1 MRFGSV
7 CSGVEAASVAW
18 ASLGWKAAWF
28 SEIEPFPCEV
38 LKHHFPDVT
47 NMGDMTLLPERIA
60 SGEVEPPDM
69 LCGGTPCFAADTM
82 VLTSN
87 GYKAIEKIQVGDL
100 VVTHKGRLRKV
111 IRTGSKIAKT
121 GYLRMVGHP
130 KPFVCTPNHPFYSLR
145 WKRYVTGSRRVVEK
159 VSEPAWVSAENLEG
173 MQWMARTFYEIDSPN
188 IPSAKFADSPEK
200 AMLFLGMYLGDG
212 YIRRFTNKNKK
223 AVVLC
228 LNQRKLSQFK
238 LLFGDIAGSI
248 AECRTA
254 YKVTLYDTALANF
267 IINEFGELS
276 SNKRIPAW
284 VLSHPHKEAL
294 LRGYTLTDGHL
305 DPSGNKFSA
314 TSVSKPLAYGIADL
328 LNSCGFVAGVNFVPM
343 PPTCCIEG
351 RICNQKSFYQIRAV
365 KRPLARLFRDADGF
379 LCRTVKGYEKTDA
392 MQPVYNIEV
401 EEDHSYIA
409 EGAITHNCQAFSYA
423 GKRRSLDDYRGNLTL
438 TFCEIADSI
447 DHVRTICG
455 DEPCIIFWEN
465 VPGVLS
471 TKDNAFGCFL
481 GQLVGADAPLS
492 SGAKR
497 WPSAGVVAGPKRKA
511 AWRVLDAQH
520 FGVPQRRRR
529 VFVVASARER
539 VDPAKILFERKGVCG
554 DSEKGGSQRKGIAP
568 AAHGRASCQ
577 DKGAVL
583 SLDRAS
589 FNQGKNAQYEFSIIE
604 GMAQTLTARG
614 PSAVCYDMTHA
625 CDVIRESGTVTPTLQ
640 ARMGTGGNQIPLVLG
655 EKERIYNTQLSYG
668 VVKEETVCETHTA
681 QMDNQTDM
689 PLVISENGSDRTVRV
704 GITPPLKT
712 TTPCHC
718 LTGRESADATVFRI
732 CSYESNSMKSS
743 NPNSGVF
750 ETDISPTLDVSVPT
764 PAKGQGG
771 LCIVSKNETAR
782 CYCLAENTIGRE
794 PKNGGN
800 GLGVSEDIGFTL
812 NATGVHGVM
821 QCSHVR
827 RLTPVECERLQ
838 GFPDNWTLIPYR
850 GKTEENCPD
859 APRYKAIGNS
869 WAVPVVRWLG
879 QRIKDHME

>member
-7 CSGVEAASVAW
+7 CSGIEAASVAW

-60 SGEVEPPDM
+60 SGEVEPPEM
-69 LCGGTPCFAADTM
+69 LCGGTP
-82 VLTSN
+82 
-87 GYKAIEKIQVGDL
+87 
-100 VVTHKGRLRKV
+100 
-111 IRTGSKIAKT
+111 
-121 GYLRMVGHP
+121 
-130 KPFVCTPNHPFYSLR
+130 
-145 WKRYVTGSRRVVEK
+145 
-159 VSEPAWVSAENLEG
+159 
-173 MQWMARTFYEIDSPN
+173 
-188 IPSAKFADSPEK
+188 
-200 AMLFLGMYLGDG
+200 
-212 YIRRFTNKNKK
+212 
-223 AVVLC
+223 
-228 LNQRKLSQFK
+228 
-238 LLFGDIAGSI
+238 
-248 AECRTA
+248 
-254 YKVTLYDTALANF
+254 
-267 IINEFGELS
+267 
-276 SNKRIPAW
+276 
-284 VLSHPHKEAL
+284 
-294 LRGYTLTDGHL
+294 
-305 DPSGNKFSA
+305 
-314 TSVSKPLAYGIADL
+314 
-328 LNSCGFVAGVNFVPM
+328 
-343 PPTCCIEG
+343 
-351 RICNQKSFYQIRAV
+351 
-365 KRPLARLFRDADGF
+365 
-379 LCRTVKGYEKTDA
+379 
-392 MQPVYNIEV
+392 
-401 EEDHSYIA
+401 
-409 EGAITHNCQAFSYA
+409 CQAFSYA
-423 GKRRSLDDYRGNLTL
+423 GKRLSLDDYRGNLTL

-539 VDPAKILFERKGVCG
+539 EGFDPAEILFERKGVCG
-554 DSEKGGSQRKGIAP
+554 DSEKGGGEGSGVAP

-625 CDVIRESGTVTPTLQ
+625 CDVIRESGSTTPTLQ
-640 ARMGTGGNQIPLVLG
+640 ARMGTGGNQVPLVLSDNA
-655 EKERIYNTQLSYG
+655 RIYNTHLSYG
-668 VVKEETVCETHTA
+668 GVKEESVCKTLTA

-689 PLVISENGSDRTVRV
+689 PLVLSENGSDRTVRV

-718 LTGRESADATVFRI
+718 LTGRESADAAVFRI

-771 LCIVSKNETAR
+771 LCIVSKNETAQ

-812 NATGVHGVM
+812 NATGAHGVLAPCYCLNDHGGERIDVELDRTCTLRAETHRHE
-821 QCSHVR
+821 QIVVNSSRVR

-838 GFPDNWTLIPYR
+838 GFPDNWTQIPYR
-850 GKTEENCPD
+850 GKTEESCPD

-879 QRIKDHME
+879 QRIKDRME

>member
-7 CSGVEAASVAW
+7 CSGIEAASVAW
-18 ASLGWKAAWF
+18 APLGWKAAWF

-69 LCGGTPCFAADTM
+69 LCGGTPC
-82 VLTSN
+82 
-87 GYKAIEKIQVGDL
+87 
-100 VVTHKGRLRKV
+100 
-111 IRTGSKIAKT
+111 
-121 GYLRMVGHP
+121 
-130 KPFVCTPNHPFYSLR
+130 
-145 WKRYVTGSRRVVEK
+145 
-159 VSEPAWVSAENLEG
+159 
-173 MQWMARTFYEIDSPN
+173 
-188 IPSAKFADSPEK
+188 
-200 AMLFLGMYLGDG
+200 
-212 YIRRFTNKNKK
+212 
-223 AVVLC
+223 
-228 LNQRKLSQFK
+228 
-238 LLFGDIAGSI
+238 
-248 AECRTA
+248 
-254 YKVTLYDTALANF
+254 
-267 IINEFGELS
+267 
-276 SNKRIPAW
+276 
-284 VLSHPHKEAL
+284 
-294 LRGYTLTDGHL
+294 
-305 DPSGNKFSA
+305 
-314 TSVSKPLAYGIADL
+314 
-328 LNSCGFVAGVNFVPM
+328 
-343 PPTCCIEG
+343 
-351 RICNQKSFYQIRAV
+351 
-365 KRPLARLFRDADGF
+365 
-379 LCRTVKGYEKTDA
+379 
-392 MQPVYNIEV
+392 
-401 EEDHSYIA
+401 
-409 EGAITHNCQAFSYA
+409 QAFSYA
-423 GKRRSLDDYRGNLTL
+423 GKRLSLDDYRGNLTL

-625 CDVIRESGTVTPTLQ
+625 CDVIRESGSTTPTLQ
-640 ARMGTGGNQIPLVLG
+640 ARMDTGGNQVPLVLSDN
-655 EKERIYNTQLSYG
+655 ERIYNTHLSYG
-668 VVKEETVCETHTA
+668 GAKGETVCKTLTA

-689 PLVISENGSDRTVRV
+689 PLVPGGKDATSEG
-704 GITPPLKT
+704 KA
-712 TTPCHC
+712 TTP
-718 LTGRESADATVFRI
+718 
-732 CSYESNSMKSS
+732 
-743 NPNSGVF
+743 
-750 ETDISPTLDVSVPT
+750 
-764 PAKGQGG
+764 
-771 LCIVSKNETAR
+771 

-812 NATGVHGVM
+812 NATGVHGVLAPCYCLNDHGGERIDVELDRTCTLRAETHRHE
-821 QCSHVR
+821 QIVVNSSRVR

-838 GFPDNWTLIPYR
+838 GFPDNWTQIPYR
-850 GKTEENCPD
+850 GKTEESCPD

-879 QRIKDHME
+879 QRIKDRME

>member
-7 CSGVEAASVAW
+7 CSGIEAASVAW
-18 ASLGWKAAWF
+18 APLGWKAAWF

-121 GYLRMVGHP
+121 GYLRMVGHS
-130 KPFVCTPNHPFYSLR
+130 KPFVCTPNHPFYSLH
-145 WKRYVTGSRRVVEK
+145 WKRYVTGSGRVVEK
-159 VSEPAWVSAENLEG
+159 VSKPAWVPAENLEG
-173 MQWMARTFYEIDSPN
+173 MQWMARTFYEIDSPI

-212 YIRRFTNKNKK
+212 YIRRFTNKDKK

-238 LLFGDIAGSI
+238 LLFGDVAGSI
-248 AECRTA
+248 AKCRTA

-276 SNKRIPAW
+276 SNKRVPAW

-294 LRGYTLTDGHL
+294 LRGYALTDGHL

-314 TSVSKPLAYGIADL
+314 TSVSKPLAYGVADL

-365 KRPLARLFRDADGF
+365 KRSLARLFRDVDRF
-379 LCRTVKGYEKTDA
+379 LCRTVKGYEKTDV

-423 GKRRSLDDYRGNLTL
+423 GKRRSLDDYRGNLSL
-438 TFCEIADSI
+438 TFCDIADSI

-455 DEPCIIFWEN
+455 DEPCIVFWEN

-492 SGAKR
+492 SGSTR
-497 WPSAGVVAGPKRKA
+497 WPCAGVVAGPKRKA

-539 VDPAKILFERKGVCG
+539 VDPAEILFERKGVCG
-554 DSEKGGSQRKGIAP
+554 DSEKGGSQRQD
-568 AAHGRASCQ
+568 AAAFTLG
-577 DKGAVL
+577 G
-583 SLDRAS
+583 
-589 FNQGKNAQYEFSIIE
+589 FAQYRE
-604 GMAQTLTARG
+604 GVGTLKAQGGDLGGGSETIVVE
-614 PSAVCYDMTHA
+614 PSVYDMTHA
-625 CDVIRESGTVTPTLQ
+625 CDVIRESELSPTLQ
-640 ARMGTGGNQIPLVLG
+640 ARMGTGGNQIPLVL
-655 EKERIYNTQLSYG
+655 
-668 VVKEETVCETHTA
+668 
-681 QMDNQTDM
+681 
-689 PLVISENGSDRTVRV
+689 SENGSDRTVCV

-712 TTPCHC
+712 TTP
-718 LTGRESADATVFRI
+718 
-732 CSYESNSMKSS
+732 
-743 NPNSGVF
+743 
-750 ETDISPTLDVSVPT
+750 
-764 PAKGQGG
+764 
-771 LCIVSKNETAR
+771 

-800 GLGVSEDIGFTL
+800 GLGVSEDLGFTL
-812 NATGVHGVM
+812 NATGVHCVLAPTLTAANDPSRSPQSSEVTAQVTSVFYATGR
-821 QCSHVR
+821 VR

-838 GFPDNWTLIPYR
+838 GFPGNWTRIPYR
-850 GKTEENCPD
+850 GKPAEQCPD

-869 WAVPVVRWLG
+869 WAVPVVRWIGNRMKENL
-879 QRIKDHME
+879 K

>member
-7 CSGVEAASVAW
+7 CSGIEAASVAW

-121 GYLRMVGHP
+121 GYLRMVGHS
-130 KPFVCTPNHPFYSLR
+130 KPFVCTPNHPFYSLH
-145 WKRYVTGSRRVVEK
+145 WKRYVTGSGRVVEK
-159 VSEPAWVSAENLEG
+159 VSKPAWVSAENLEG

-212 YIRRFTNKNKK
+212 YIRRFTNKDKK

-248 AECRTA
+248 AKCRTA

-276 SNKRIPAW
+276 SNKRVPAW

-328 LNSCGFVAGVNFVPM
+328 LNSCGFVAGAKFVPM

-365 KRPLARLFRDADGF
+365 KRSLARLVRDVDGF
-379 LCRTVKGYEKTDA
+379 LCRTVKGYEKTDV

-423 GKRRSLDDYRGNLTL
+423 GKRRSLDDYRGNLSL
-438 TFCEIADSI
+438 TFCDIADSI
-447 DHVRTICG
+447 DEVRTICG
-455 DEPCIIFWEN
+455 DEPCIVFWEN

-497 WPSAGVVAGPKRKA
+497 WPCAGVVAGPKRKA

-539 VDPAKILFERKGVCG
+539 VDPAEILFERKGVCG
-554 DSEKGGSQRKGIAP
+554 DSEKGGSQRQD
-568 AAHGRASCQ
+568 AAAFTLG
-577 DKGAVL
+577 
-583 SLDRAS
+583 S
-589 FNQGKNAQYEFSIIE
+589 FAQYRE
-604 GMAQTLTARG
+604 GVGTLKAQGGDIGGIVGTLTAQDAEKQFANNQAADTG
-614 PSAVCYDMTHA
+614 MLVVEPSVYDMTHA
-625 CDVIRESGTVTPTLQ
+625 CDVIRESDKAPTLQ
-640 ARMGTGGNQIPLVLG
+640 ARMGTGGNQIPLVLSQG
-655 EKERIYNTQLSYG
+655 QGGDVSVSSRLVPTLKTCSNASSRS
-668 VVKEETVCETHTA
+668 
-681 QMDNQTDM
+681 M
-689 PLVISENGSDRTVRV
+689 PLVLSENGSNRTVCV

-712 TTPCHC
+712 TTPC
-718 LTGRESADATVFRI
+718 
-732 CSYESNSMKSS
+732 
-743 NPNSGVF
+743 
-750 ETDISPTLDVSVPT
+750 
-764 PAKGQGG
+764 
-771 LCIVSKNETAR
+771 
-782 CYCLAENTIGRE
+782 YCLAENTIGRK

-800 GLGVSEDIGFTL
+800 GLGVSEDLGFTL
-812 NATGVHGVM
+812 NATGVHGVLAPTCISRGGSGM
-821 QCSHVR
+821 GQSDSAAAQLKAVFSATGRVR

-838 GFPDNWTLIPYR
+838 GFPYNWTRIPYR
-850 GKTEENCPD
+850 GKTEDKCPD

-869 WAVPVVRWLG
+869 WAVPVVRWIG
-879 QRIKDHME
+879 NRIKENLK